1 MRLLLSSFACSSFIH
16 AKTDLVSAYPPVL
29 RRLCG
34 GKAGWQS
41 RASTAPTSFA
51 CIAFSGLVQWLVR
64 LCFQNNLVT
73 LALRFPSAAAS
84 HTAVMATRK
93 AVARAAIDSIK
104 PLHVRST
111 SVLGGRPAWAV
122 GGGAAPPP
130 STRGGGAHYHHHHRR
145 GNNRMSRAGGAESR
159 ILSGGRVRDNLVGPS
174 RASLVQGGRHC
185 PSPLSLVQGGGS
197 ARANNNNSSS
207 SSRRPSAP
215 SLVLGV
221 SSPPPKKNLVKGK
234 ASSAAKLNGVPV
246 QHQTPQHETY
256 QQSRAALVR
265 GRRSTL
271 GGVVTLANGQR
282 VNGARPAYLL
292 RREAQQHQSQ
302 SQQQNAHSRYNASH
316 SSGMSDN
323 GSGAVVTDLSAD
335 ETSSGSGGDGSG
347 PGKQFESDL
356 VVVLDMDEC
365 LIHSQFLSQ
374 QAKSFSAPEL
384 DNSSGDDGDGA
395 VQQEDKYR
403 QSDLR
408 PTKSS
413 AFHTDGEE
421 AESIIAANCE
431 YFRIHLPDGDLVH
444 VNKRPKLDAFLADV
458 TARFETHIFTAALDV
473 YANPLL
479 DRLEVDLGTKF
490 AGRFYREH
498 CILDPDLGVYVK
510 DLGLILD
517 KDQESGSDW
526 SSAYDGEE
534 KTPELDNSSG
544 DDGDGAVQQE
554 DKYRQSDLRPTK
566 SSAFHTDGEEAESI
580 IAANCEYFRIHLPDG
595 DLVHVNKRPKLDA
608 FLADVTA
615 RFETHI
621 FTAAL
626 DVYANPLLDRLEVD
640 LGTKFA
646 GRFYREHCILDPDL
660 GVYVKDLGLILDKDQ
675 ESGSDWSSAYD
686 GEEKKECD
694 DDFVSSDLSSSF
706 NEGRVVL
713 VDNNPLSFLANPS
726 NGILVS
732 NFVSNTCECLDLLHV
747 LAWL

>member
-1 MRLLLSSFACSSFIH
+1 MSSFASSFIH

-207 SSRRPSAP
+207 SRRPSAP

-221 SSPPPKKNLVKGK
+221 SSPPPKKNLANGK

-384 DNSSGDDGDGA
+384 DS
-395 VQQEDKYR
+395 
-403 QSDLR
+403 
-408 PTKSS
+408 
-413 AFHTDGEE
+413 
-421 AESIIAANCE
+421 
-431 YFRIHLPDGDLVH
+431 
-444 VNKRPKLDAFLADV
+444 
-458 TARFETHIFTAALDV
+458 
-473 YANPLL
+473 
-479 DRLEVDLGTKF
+479 
-490 AGRFYREH
+490 
-498 CILDPDLGVYVK
+498 
-510 DLGLILD
+510 
-517 KDQESGSDW
+517 
-526 SSAYDGEE
+526 
-534 KTPELDNSSG
+534 SSG